1 MYIFIFTAPT
11 YSSYW
16 CLVGNRWIWMA
27 MGVAG
32 MIITSDYGSFPPCQ
46 APASHW
52 LSASGGLQS
61 QVGAEIGR
69 SSGHAHHHAGL
80 VDLSGTQSFGS
91 KCHGRSVV
99 PGVEGLGDLYSKKKM
114 CIDGDLPHLP
124 HKKVAKIVIYPRKML
139 IEWWFTVTNKN
150 GDLSGKNECLCNRQL
165 LCKFCCWKGVSPLAN

>member
-32 MIITSDYGSFPPCQ
+32 MIITSDYGSFPAFSTGKSLPFCI
-46 APASHW
+46 W
-52 LSASGGLQS
+52 
-61 QVGAEIGR
+61 R
-69 SSGHAHHHAGL
+69 SSKPSRSRNRTQQRPCPSPCRFGWPFRDAEFWIKMSWEVSCAG
-80 VDLSGTQSFGS
+80 G
-91 KCHGRSVV
+91 
-99 PGVEGLGDLYSKKKM
+99 EGLGDLYSQKKK

-124 HKKVAKIVIYPRKML
+124 HKNVAKIVIYLRKML

-150 GDLSGKNECLCNRQL
+150 SDLSGKNECLIAS
-165 LCKFCCWKGVSPLAN
+165 CCASFVVEKGSPL